1 MKLVTFVLG
10 LAVGYVV
17 GTRQG
22 RQGYE
27 NLKNRASD
35 LWSNPRVRRTVS
47 DAQKVVRDKAPK
59 LAGAASKAV
68 DKIDDAAAS
77 TSTGAA
83 ENLPGNV

>member
-68 DKIDDAAAS
+68 DKIDAAAS

>member
-1 MKLVTFVLG
+1 MKYVTFVLG
-10 LAVGYVV
+10 LAIGYVV

-35 LWSNPRVRRTVS
+35 LWSNPRVQRTVS
-47 DAQKVVRDKAPK
+47 DAQQLVHDKAPK

-68 DKIDDAAAS
+68 DTIDDAATS
-77 TSTGAA
+77 TSPAGD
-83 ENLPGNV
+83 LPGNV